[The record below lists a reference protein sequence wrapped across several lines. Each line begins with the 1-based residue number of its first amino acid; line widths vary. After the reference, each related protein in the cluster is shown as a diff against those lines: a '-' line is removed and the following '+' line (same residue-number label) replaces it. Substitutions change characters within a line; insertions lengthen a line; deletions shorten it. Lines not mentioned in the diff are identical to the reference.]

1 MINNILAFFLNK
13 IIPLKMRFRD
23 ILSHGE
29 NNIFCGSANILSIDK
44 SVQIKLGKESTFF
57 CKFILEKPN
66 AVIQIGDNVYIGA
79 SNIYCASNIFIGNNV
94 LISWGVKIYDH
105 NSHSLT
111 PEDRIH
117 DIRLAGNNVR
127 NGHSL
132 TLNKNW
138 NNVATEPIYI
148 MDNVWIGMDATILK
162 GITIGENSI
171 IAAGSIVTKDVEPNT
186 IVGGNPATIIKK
198 L

>member
-1 MINNILAFFLNK
+1 MINEILAYFLNK
-13 IIPLKMRFRD
+13 SIPLKMRFRD
-23 ILSHGE
+23 ILFHGE
-29 NNIFCGSANILSIDK
+29 NNIFSGSADILPIDK
-44 SVQIKLGKESTFF
+44 SVKIKLGKESTFF

-79 SNIYCASNIFIGNNV
+79 SNIYCSTNIVIGNNV

-111 PEDRIH
+111 PEDRIY
-117 DIRLAGNNVR
+117 DIRLAGKNIR
-127 NGHSL
+127 KGHSL

-138 NNVATEPIYI
+138 NNVAKEPIYI

-162 GITIGENSI
+162 GVTIGENSI
-171 IAAGSIVTKDVEPNT
+171 IAAGSVVTKDVEPNT
-186 IVGGNPATIIKK
+186 IVGGNPARIIKK
-198 L
+198 S

>member
-1 MINNILAFFLNK
+1 
-13 IIPLKMRFRD
+13 MRFRG

-29 NNIFCGSANILSIDK
+29 NNFFCGSANILSIDK

-79 SNIYCASNIFIGNNV
+79 SNIYCSSKIVIGNNV

-105 NSHSLT
+105 NSHSLL
-111 PEDRIH
+111 PGDRIY

-127 NGHSL
+127 KGFSL

-138 NNVATEPIYI
+138 NNVASEPIYI
-148 MDNVWIGMDATILK
+148 KDNVWIGMDATILK
-162 GITIGENSI
+162 GVTIGENSI
-171 IAAGSIVTKDVEPNT
+171 IAAGSVVTKDVEPNT
-186 IVGGNPATIIKK
+186 IVGGNPAKIIKK

>member
-1 MINNILAFFLNK
+1 MINNLLAFFLNK
-13 IIPLKMRFRD
+13 IVPLKMRFRK
-23 ILSHGE
+23 ILFHGE
-29 NNIFCGSANILSIDK
+29 NNIFCGSANIFSIDE
-44 SVQIKLGKESTFF
+44 SAQINLGRDSTFF
-57 CKFILEKPN
+57 CKFILEKSN
-66 AVIQIGDNVYIGA
+66 AIIQIGDNVYIGA
-79 SNIYCASNIFIGNNV
+79 SNIYCANNIVIGNNV
-94 LISWGVKIYDH
+94 LISWGVKMYDH

-111 PEDRIH
+111 PEDRIY
-117 DIRLAGNNVR
+117 DIRLAGINVR
-127 NGHSL
+127 KGNSL

-138 NNVATEPIYI
+138 NNVTSEPIYI

-162 GITIGENSI
+162 GVTIGENSI

>member
-1 MINNILAFFLNK
+1 MRNNIQAYFLNK
-13 IIPLKMRFRD
+13 IIPLKMRFGD

-29 NNIFCGSANILSIDK
+29 NNIFCGSADISSIDK

-66 AVIQIGDNVYIGA
+66 AVIQIGNNVYIGA
-79 SNIYCASNIFIGNNV
+79 SNIYCSRNIVIGNNV

-105 NSHSLT
+105 NSHSLS
-111 PEDRIH
+111 PEDRIY

-127 NGHSL
+127 NGDSL

-138 NNVATEPIYI
+138 NNVDTESIYI
-148 MDNVWIGMDATILK
+148 KDNVWIGMDATILK
-162 GITIGENSI
+162 GVTIGENSI
-171 IAAGSIVTKDVEPNT
+171 IAAGSLVTKDVEPNT
-186 IVGGNPATIIKK
+186 IVGGNPAKILKK

>member
-1 MINNILAFFLNK
+1 MINNIQAFILNK
-13 IIPLKMRFRD
+13 IIPLKIRFKD
-23 ILSHGE
+23 ILSYGE
-29 NNIFCGSANILSIDK
+29 NNIFCGSADILSIDK

-57 CKFILEKPN
+57 CKFILEKSN

-79 SNIYCASNIFIGNNV
+79 SNIYCSNNIVIGNNV

-105 NSHSLT
+105 NSHSLS
-111 PEDRIH
+111 PEDRIY
-117 DIRLAGNNVR
+117 DIRLAGINIRKGV
-127 NGHSL
+127 SL

-138 NNVATEPIYI
+138 NNVVTEPIYI
-148 MDNVWIGMDATILK
+148 NDNVWIGMDATILK

-171 IAAGSIVTKDVEPNT
+171 IAAGSVVTKDVEPNT
-186 IVGGNPATIIKK
+186 IVGGNPAKIIKK

>member
-29 NNIFCGSANILSIDK
+29 NNIFCGSANILSIDE

-57 CKFILEKPN
+57 CKFILEKSN

-79 SNIYCASNIFIGNNV
+79 SNIYCSSNIVIGNNV

-105 NSHSLT
+105 NSHSLS
-111 PEDRIH
+111 PEDRIY
-117 DIRLAGNNVR
+117 DIRLAGINIRKGV
-127 NGHSL
+127 SL

-138 NNVATEPIYI
+138 NNVVTEPIYI
-148 MDNVWIGMDATILK
+148 KDNVWIGMDATILK
-162 GITIGENSI
+162 GVTIGENSI
-171 IAAGSIVTKDVEPNT
+171 IAAGSVVTKDVEPNT
-186 IVGGNPATIIKK
+186 IVGGNPAKIIKK

>member
-1 MINNILAFFLNK
+1 MINNIQSFVLNK

-79 SNIYCASNIFIGNNV
+79 SNIYCSSNIVIGNNV

-105 NSHSLT
+105 NSHSLS
-111 PEDRIH
+111 PEDRIY

-127 NGHSL
+127 KGFTL

-148 MDNVWIGMDATILK
+148 KDNVWIGMDATILK
-162 GITIGENSI
+162 GVTIGENSI
-171 IAAGSIVTKDVEPNT
+171 IAAGSVVTKDVEPNT
-186 IVGGNPATIIKK
+186 IVGGNPAKIIKK

>member
-1 MINNILAFFLNK
+1 MINNLLAFFLNK
-13 IIPLKMRFRD
+13 IVPLKMRFRK
-23 ILSHGE
+23 ILFHGE
-29 NNIFCGSANILSIDK
+29 NNIFCGSANIFSIDE
-44 SVQIKLGKESTFF
+44 SAQINLGRDSTFF
-57 CKFILEKPN
+57 CKFILEKSN
-66 AVIQIGDNVYIGA
+66 AIIQIGDNVYIGA
-79 SNIYCASNIFIGNNV
+79 SNIYCANNIVIGNNV

-111 PEDRIH
+111 PEDRNY
-117 DIRLAGNNVR
+117 DIRLAGINVR
-127 NGHSL
+127 KGNSL

-138 NNVATEPIYI
+138 NNVTSEPIYI

-162 GITIGENSI
+162 GVTIGENSI